1 MPKFD
6 LGEFPRT
13 LERIRASA
21 QEEGRLLHNP
31 PDEDLDRLAE
41 KEPEVRRTMYGSLV
55 ARSEP
60 TSRAAPFT
68 KNSVDHRFG
77 KAERELLV
85 QVETVLSQKRLISV
99 DRTVGNTASSTVVR
113 LTVPEEFAHV
123 AFGGKNL
130 FLPAKGKVERPDYEI
145 VMFRD
150 SASRRT
156 SRSRFPRKTSR
167 FDWPCSTTAASS
179 R

>member
-31 PDEDLDRLAE
+31 PDEELDRLAE

-60 TSRAAPFT
+60 TSRAATFT
-68 KNSVDHRFG
+68 RNSVDHSFG
-77 KAERELLV
+77 KAERELLA
-85 QVETVLSQKRLISV
+85 QAETVLARKRLISV
-99 DRTVGNTASSTVVR
+99 DRIVGNAASNTVVR

-130 FLPAKGKVERPDYEI
+130 FLPTKGMVERPDYEI

-150 SASRRT
+150 SAFEENRAKPLPEKDITIR
-156 SRSRFPRKTSR
+156 
-167 FDWPCSTTAASS
+167 ASCKK